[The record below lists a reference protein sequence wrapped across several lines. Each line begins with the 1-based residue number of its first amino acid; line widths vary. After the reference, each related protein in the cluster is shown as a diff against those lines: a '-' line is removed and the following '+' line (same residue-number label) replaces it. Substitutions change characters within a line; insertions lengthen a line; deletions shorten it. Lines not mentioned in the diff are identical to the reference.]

1 MICCFPICHTVGVV
15 HRAYNGSNQLE
26 REKDNRGI
34 VFLGSRDSLAF
45 ERHHL
50 CSRDPF
56 RPISERDSWYGVKN
70 RRILV
75 PRATRLNL

>member
-34 VFLGSRDSLAF
+34 VF
-45 ERHHL
+45 
-50 CSRDPF
+50 
-56 RPISERDSWYGVKN
+56 
-70 RRILV
+70 
-75 PRATRLNL
+75 